1 MDKLNFKNGKLTILQ
16 ISDAQDT
23 QWVRHTMVSMLEK
36 ACEKVNPDLI
46 VFTGDNILGNH
57 LSDYRFGSGQRKLTR
72 KQEYKILKR
81 ALRHV
86 FRIPEDRGIPFAV
99 VFGNHDDRNSFT
111 KDEQAD
117 IFRAY
122 NMNRGCE
129 NTGKLCGTYRLPVY
143 STDGTS
149 KLLDLYMIDTAYYD
163 RQDDKCYDEVLPE
176 TVEWFKAETVAAAQ
190 EGDANALMFMHIP
203 LEEVAE
209 FVDVDEETHKV
220 SLRSDCTGKAGEPV
234 TPVEKDNGFYDAVL
248 ENGKVSM
255 IISGHD
261 HTNNFI
267 GEKDG
272 IKFVA
277 TPAASFRCYGS
288 KDSRGV
294 RVFEID
300 ENNPDSVN
308 TYTLSMTDLLG
319 DNILTTVRYFLDAD
333 EMEKAKYITLGVA
346 GIAAVAGGIIKKCK
360 SK

>member
-1 MDKLNFKNGKLTILQ
+1 MNKLNFKNGKLTIMQ

-36 ACEKVNPDLI
+36 ACEKVQPDLI

-86 FRIPEDRGIPFAV
+86 FRIPEERAIPFAV
-99 VFGNHDDRNSFT
+99 IFGNHDDRNSFT

-122 NMNRGCE
+122 RMNRGCE

-143 STDGTS
+143 SEDGEK

-163 RQDDKCYDEVLPE
+163 RDEDRCREEITPE
-176 TVEWFKAETVAAAQ
+176 AVEWFKSETNLAAE
-190 EGDANALMFMHIP
+190 EGDASALMFMHIP
-203 LEEVAE
+203 LEEVCD
-209 FVDVDEETHKV
+209 FVEADKENRKV
-220 SLRSDCTGKAGEPV
+220 SLRSDCIGTAGEPV
-234 TPVEKDNGFYDAVL
+234 TPLEDDNGFYEAVL
-248 ENGKVSM
+248 KNGKVTM

-277 TPAASFRCYGS
+277 TPAASFRCYGT

-300 ENNPDSVN
+300 ENTPDSVY
-308 TYTLSMTDLLG
+308 TYTLSMTDILG
-319 DNILTTVRYFLDAD
+319 DNPLTSIRYFLDAD

-346 GIAAVAGGIIKKCK
+346 GAVAAVGGIVKKCK

>member
-1 MDKLNFKNGKLTILQ
+1 MDKLKFKNGKLTIMQ

-36 ACEKVNPDLI
+36 ACDKVNPDLI

-57 LSDYRFGSGQRKLTR
+57 LADYRFGSGKRNLSR
-72 KQEYKILKR
+72 KQEYKILKK

-86 FRIPEDRGIPFAV
+86 FSIPEERAIPFAV
-99 VFGNHDDRNSFT
+99 IFGNHDDMNSFT

-122 NMNRGCE
+122 RMNRGCE
-129 NTGKLCGTYRLPVY
+129 QTGKLCGTYRLPVY
-143 STDGTS
+143 SSDES
-149 KLLDLYMIDTAYYD
+149 AKLLDLYMIDTAYH
-163 RQDDKCYDEVLPE
+163 DKDEDMCVNGIIPE
-176 TVEWFKAETVAAAQ
+176 TVEWFNNETKVAAD

-203 LEEVAE
+203 LEEVSDFVE
-209 FVDVDEETHKV
+209 FDKDNNKV
-220 SLRSDCTGKAGEPV
+220 LLRNDCIGRAGEPV
-234 TPVEKDNGFYDAVL
+234 TPVEQENGFYEAVR
-248 ENGKVSM
+248 ENGKISM

-272 IKFVA
+272 IKFIA

-288 KDSRGV
+288 KDSRGI
-294 RVFEID
+294 RIFEID
-300 ENNPDSVN
+300 ENNPDDVN
-308 TYTLSMTDLLG
+308 TYTLSMTDILG
-319 DNILTTVRYFLDAD
+319 DNFITTIRYFWDAD

-346 GIAAVAGGIIKKCK
+346 GVAAAVGGIIKKCK

>member
-1 MDKLNFKNGKLTILQ
+1 MDKLNFKNGKLTIMQ

-23 QWVRHTMVSMLEK
+23 QWVRRSMIAMLEK
-36 ACEKVNPDLI
+36 ACDKVNPDLI

-57 LSDYRFGSGQRKLTR
+57 LSDQRFGSGQRKLTR

-81 ALRHV
+81 ALRHI
-86 FRIPEDRGIPFAV
+86 FRIPEERAIPFAV
-99 VFGNHDDRNSFT
+99 IFGNHDDRNSFT

-122 NMNRGCE
+122 RMNKGCE

-143 STDGTS
+143 SSDDAK

-163 RQDDKCYDEVLPE
+163 RENDKCMEEITPE
-176 TVEWFKAETVAAAQ
+176 AVEWFKSETATAAE
-190 EGDANALMFMHIP
+190 EGDANAVMFMHIP
-203 LEEVAE
+203 LKEACD
-209 FVDVDEETHKV
+209 FVDVDKEKRQV
-220 SLRSDCTGKAGEPV
+220 ALRSDCIGKAGEPV
-234 TPVEKDNGFYDAVL
+234 TPIEEDNGFYDAVL

-255 IISGHD
+255 IVSGHD

-308 TYTLSMTDLLG
+308 TYTMGMTELLG
-319 DNILTTVRYFLDAD
+319 DNLLTSVRYFWDAD

-346 GIAAVAGGIIKKCK
+346 GVTAVVGGIIKKCK

>member
-1 MDKLNFKNGKLTILQ
+1 MDKLNFKNGKLTIMQ

-36 ACEKVNPDLI
+36 ACDKINPDLV

-57 LSDYRFGSGQRKLTR
+57 LDDYRFGSGKRNLKR

-86 FRIPEDRGIPFAV
+86 FRIPEERAIPFAV
-99 VFGNHDDRNSFT
+99 IFGNHDDMNSFT

-122 NMNRGCE
+122 KMNKGCE

-143 STDGTS
+143 SSDDS
-149 KLLDLYMIDTAYYD
+149 EKLLDLYMIDTAYM
-163 RQDDKCYDEVLPE
+163 DKENDVCVNGVIPE
-176 TVEWFKAETVAAAQ
+176 TVEWFRKQTAVAAQ

-203 LEEVAE
+203 LQEVCE
-209 FVDVDEETHKV
+209 FVDVDEENRQV
-220 SLRSDCTGKAGEPV
+220 SLRSDCIGKAGEPV
-234 TPVEKDNGFYDAVL
+234 TPVEQENGFYDAVL

-272 IKFVA
+272 IKFIA

-300 ENNPDSVN
+300 ENDPYNVN
-308 TYTLSMTDLLG
+308 TYTVSMPELLG
-319 DNILTTVRYFLDAD
+319 DNLITNIRYFWDAD
-333 EMEKAKYITLGVA
+333 EMEKTKYITLGVA
-346 GIAAVAGGIIKKCK
+346 GAAAVVGGIIKKCR

>member
-1 MDKLNFKNGKLTILQ
+1 MDKLNFKNGKLKIMQ

-23 QWVRHTMVSMLEK
+23 QWVRRSMIAMLEK
-36 ACEKVNPDLI
+36 ACDKVNPDLI

-72 KQEYKILKR
+72 KQEYKILKK
-81 ALRHV
+81 ALAHI
-86 FRIPEDRGIPFAV
+86 FKIPEERAIPFAV
-99 VFGNHDDRNSFT
+99 IFGNHDDRNSFT

-143 STDGTS
+143 SADDTK

-163 RQDDKCYDEVLPE
+163 READKCVEAVTPE
-176 TVEWFKAETVAAAQ
+176 AVEWFKKQTAEAKA
-190 EGDANALMFMHIP
+190 EGEANALMFMHIP
-203 LEEVAE
+203 LKEVCE
-209 FVDVDEETHKV
+209 FVDFDKENRKV
-220 SLRSDCTGKAGEPV
+220 SLRNDCTGRAGEPV
-234 TPVEKDNGFYDAVL
+234 TPVEEENGFYDAVL
-248 ENGKVSM
+248 ENGNVSM

-300 ENNPDSVN
+300 ENSPEKVN
-308 TYTLSMTDLLG
+308 TYTLGMTELLG
-319 DNILTTVRYFLDAD
+319 DNLLTDIRYFWDAD

-346 GIAAVAGGIIKKCK
+346 GITAAVGGIIKKCK